1 MRKAVA
7 DLAASGERVK
17 RFRDTLLAAAQ
28 KAAQGAE
35 FAYTRGAIGV
45 IDVLDARRQLAAT
58 RLEALAAHTDYA
70 KALSAWNA
78 AMGVVSV
85 AGTPAR
91 PQH

>member
-1 MRKAVA
+1 MTAPI
-7 DLAASGERVK
+7 ASV
-17 RFRDTLLAAAQ
+17 
-28 KAAQGAE
+28 
-35 FAYTRGAIGV
+35 V
-45 IDVLDARRQLAAT
+45 IPTHGRPPQLRAC
-58 RLEALAAHTDYA
+58 LEALAAHTDYA